1 MAGLALVVGVVG
13 AASLVIACVRLLAA
27 TRLSML
33 NMAEEAALIRRHEE
47 TLPPT

>member
-1 MAGLALVVGVVG
+1 M
-13 AASLVIACVRLLAA
+13 ACVKLLAA

-33 NMAEEAALIRRHEE
+33 NMAEEAALIRAHEQ

>member
-1 MAGLALVVGVVG
+1 VLGASALVV
-13 AASLVIACVRLLAA
+13 ACARLMTA

-33 NMAEEAALIRRHEE
+33 NMAEEAALIRKHEE